1 MKKVI
6 YLLFA
11 LPLFLASCHDDNK
24 LPDVSLDVKMSGQTE
39 ITDDGVVVVPQ
50 GTKFIIEGIS
60 IAESSVVKKDV
71 ALGGATY
78 FWDYAL
84 LGTNIVQPFG
94 IELDTS
100 SAPVGNHLLQ
110 IEIPVLAVG
119 YSPAT
124 AYIAYK
130 VSIVEPEETPDNP
143 DEPDTPEIVT
153 VTPQMKANE

>member
-24 LPDVSLDVKMSGQTE
+24 LPDVSLDVTMSGQTD
-39 ITDDGVVVVPQ
+39 ITDKGVVVIPQ
-50 GTKFIIEGIS
+50 GTPLVIEGIS
-60 IAESSVVKKDV
+60 IAESSVLKKDV

-78 FWDYAL
+78 FWDYQL
-84 LGTNIVQPFG
+84 LNTNIVQPFG
-94 IELDTS
+94 INIDTS
-100 SAPVGNHLLQ
+100 SAPIGNHLLQ

-130 VSIVEPEETPDNP
+130 VSIVEPEETPENP
-143 DEPDTPEIVT
+143 DEPSTPETVT
-153 VTPQMKANE
+153 ITPQMKAN